1 MHMAA
6 ASMQALREAKA
17 LDATVVIRDSSLQRL
32 PAFLD
37 GLPEGVRL
45 TAKPGRRATA

>member
-17 LDATVVIRDSSLQRL
+17 LDATVVVKDRSLEHL
-32 PAFLD
+32 PDFLA
-37 GLPEGVRL
+37 GLPESVHL
-45 TAKPGRRATA
+45 TAKPGRLAV